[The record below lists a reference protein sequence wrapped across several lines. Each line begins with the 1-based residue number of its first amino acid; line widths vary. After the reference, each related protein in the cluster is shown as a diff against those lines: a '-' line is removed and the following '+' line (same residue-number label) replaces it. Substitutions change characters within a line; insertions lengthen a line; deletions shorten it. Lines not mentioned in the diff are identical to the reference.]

1 VSTVTALLL
10 IYMCVITS
18 PMSVISV
25 PVIVCVLH
33 ISRRRGVALDRAGQT
48 AGTRE
53 LDAKI
58 RRANVSWRFRT
69 DAREGDARC
78 KCQASKYYV
87 AFPAR
92 VDSNGP

>member
-1 VSTVTALLL
+1 MTIELNASVCISLNGREVQSKAAVSTVTAPLL

-33 ISRRRGVALDRAGQT
+33 ISRRRGVAPRRAGRT

-58 RRANVSWRFRT
+58 RRTNVSWRF
-69 DAREGDARC
+69 
-78 KCQASKYYV
+78 
-87 AFPAR
+87 
-92 VDSNGP
+92 